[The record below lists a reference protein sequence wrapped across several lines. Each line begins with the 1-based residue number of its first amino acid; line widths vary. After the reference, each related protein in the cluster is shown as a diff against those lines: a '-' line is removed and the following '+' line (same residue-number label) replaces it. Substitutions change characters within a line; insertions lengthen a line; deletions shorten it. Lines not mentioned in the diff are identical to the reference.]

1 MSHIEHAAQALLE
14 ARSSGTPR
22 GSIASEYALTDLL
35 SAYAVQHA
43 LIARQLN
50 GERPAG
56 YKLGLTDA
64 RARAALGVAEPLRG
78 VLLKANEYRD
88 GATLRHAD
96 FIAPR
101 LEIEVA
107 MRLARDIE
115 DPLTD
120 RAELIA
126 ALEGVM
132 PALEV
137 CDSAFDGWPKSLA
150 DAVADNLSFGAHVLG
165 QCVAADSVQLDDL
178 PVALKLNGEKV
189 GSGNTGSSMGN
200 PLDAALWLINQMV
213 TAGQHLR
220 NGDVIMTGALAGMQP
235 VAAGDL
241 AEVEMGTLGS
251 LSCRFSG

>member
-1 MSHIEHAAQALLE
+1 MSNIEQAAQALLD
-14 ARSSGTPR
+14 ARASHTPR
-22 GSIASEYALTDLL
+22 GPVASEYALTDLA

-43 LIARQLN
+43 LISRQLQ
-50 GERPAG
+50 GERPGG

-64 RARAALGVAEPLRG
+64 RARQALGVAEPLRG
-78 VLLKANEYRD
+78 VLLTANEYQT
-88 GATLRHAD
+88 GTTLMHAD

-107 MRLARDIE
+107 MRLSRDIE
-115 DPLTD
+115 DPLAD
-120 RAELIA
+120 RADLIA

-137 CDSAFDGWPKSLA
+137 CDSAFEGWPKSLA
-150 DAVADNLSFGAHVLG
+150 DAVADNLSFGAHILG

-178 PVALKLNGEKV
+178 PVALKLNGEQV
-189 GSGNTGSSMGN
+189 ASGNTGSSMGN

-213 TAGQHLR
+213 TAGQQLR
-220 NGDVIMTGALAGMQP
+220 SGDVIMTGALAGMQP

-241 AEVEMGTLGS
+241 AEVEMGALGS

>member
-1 MSHIEHAAQALLE
+1 MSNIEQAAQALLD
-14 ARSSGTPR
+14 ARASHTPR
-22 GSIASEYALTDLL
+22 GPVASEYALTDLA

-43 LIARQLN
+43 LVSRQLQ
-50 GERPAG
+50 GERPGG

-64 RARAALGVAEPLRG
+64 RARQALGVAEPLRG
-78 VLLKANEYRD
+78 VLLTANEYQT
-88 GATLRHAD
+88 GTTLMHAD

-107 MRLARDIE
+107 MRLSRDIE
-115 DPLTD
+115 DPLAD
-120 RAELIA
+120 RADLIA

-137 CDSAFDGWPKSLA
+137 CDSAYEGWPKSLA

-165 QCVAADSVQLDDL
+165 QCVAADNVQLDDL
-178 PVALKLNGEKV
+178 PVALKLNGEQV
-189 GSGNTGSSMGN
+189 ASGNSMGN

-213 TAGQHLR
+213 TAGQQLR
-220 NGDVIMTGALAGMQP
+220 SGDVIMTGALAGMQP

-241 AEVEMGTLGS
+241 AEVEMGALGS

>member
-1 MSHIEHAAQALLE
+1 MSNIEQAAQALLD
-14 ARSSGTPR
+14 ARASGKPR
-22 GSIASEYALTDLL
+22 GPIASEYALTDLAA
-35 SAYAVQHA
+35 AYAVQHA
-43 LIARQLN
+43 LISQQLQ

-64 RARAALGVAEPLRG
+64 RARQALGVAEPLRG
-78 VLLKANEYRD
+78 VLLAANEYQA
-88 GATLRHAD
+88 GSTLKHAD

-115 DPLTD
+115 DPVAD

-137 CDSAFDGWPKSLA
+137 CDSAYDGWPKSLA

-165 QCVAADSVQLDDL
+165 QCVTADSLSLDDL
-178 PVALKLNGEKV
+178 PVALKLNGEQV
-189 GSGNTGSSMGN
+189 GSGHTGSCMGN
-200 PLDAALWLINQMV
+200 PLDAALWLVNQMV
-213 TAGQHLR
+213 AAGQSLR
-220 NGDVIMTGALAGMQP
+220 AGDVIMTGALAGMQP

-241 AEVEMGTLGS
+241 AEVDMGSLGS
-251 LSCRFSG
+251 LICRFSG

>member
-1 MSHIEHAAQALLE
+1 MSHIEQAAEALLE
-14 ARSSGTPR
+14 ARASGKPR
-22 GSIASEYALTDLL
+22 GPVASEYALTDLA
-35 SAYAVQHA
+35 SAYAVQNA
-43 LIARQLN
+43 LISRQLQ

-64 RARAALGVAEPLRG
+64 RARQALGVAEPLRG
-78 VLLKANEYRD
+78 VLLTANEYQT
-88 GATLRHAD
+88 GTTLQHAD

-115 DPLTD
+115 DPLAD
-120 RAELIA
+120 RADLIA

-137 CDSAFDGWPKSLA
+137 CDSAFEGWPKSLA

-178 PVALKLNGEKV
+178 PVAPDNRRTGLLAV
-189 GSGNTGSSMGN
+189 GHDPGFEFGSEATTFRWGFQYAWEG
-200 PLDAALWLINQMV
+200 LDRCRLINRW
-213 TAGQHLR
+213 ALS
-220 NGDVIMTGALAGMQP
+220 GDQVL
-235 VAAGDL
+235 
-241 AEVEMGTLGS
+241 
-251 LSCRFSG
+251 